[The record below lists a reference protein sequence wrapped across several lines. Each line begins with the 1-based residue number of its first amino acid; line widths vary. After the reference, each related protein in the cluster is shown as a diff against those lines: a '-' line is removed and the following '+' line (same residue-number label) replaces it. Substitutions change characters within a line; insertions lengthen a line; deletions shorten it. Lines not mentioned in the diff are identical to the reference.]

1 MSMMIAESYRGMGVI
16 FEIISDRLLIPVAI
30 IIALLGAGLIGMQLI
45 DVLGV
50 DPASLNRI

>member
-30 IIALLGAGLIGMQLI
+30 IIALLGAGVIGMQLI
-45 DVLGV
+45 DVLGI